1 MTYINSVDFSSY
13 KKKDEKSEKL
23 LVIKSLKPEHEKKLQ
38 AKLQHEKEI
47 VSKLKGSCSM
57 YIPKYYGTE
66 KNSDFS
72 NVLLM

>member
-1 MTYINSVDFSSY
+1 M
-13 KKKDEKSEKL
+13 
-23 LVIKSLKPEHEKKLQ
+23 VIKTLKPEHERKLE

-57 YIPKYYGTE
+57 FIPKYYGTE

-72 NVLLM
+72 NVLLMEHIYGIELDRYLI